1 MLVGGFILADN
12 YIVSSS
18 PHVRS
23 DKTVDKIMRDVVIAL
38 MPATLFGIYHFGTRA
53 LIIVL
58 LCVISCVGFEAL
70 YQKLTKRKV
79 TVSDYSAVIT
89 GILLALN
96 LPHTVP
102 YWIPVLGSL
111 VAIII
116 VKQLFGGLG
125 QNFMNPALG
134 ARAFLL
140 ISFTGLMTNWGVDVD
155 GISTA
160 TPLGILKE
168 GAADTLPSLTDTFLG
183 YIGGCIGETSA
194 IALLI
199 GGVYLLVRKIINWR
213 IPVIYIGTVF
223 ILSLLIGNN
232 AFDINYATYQILS
245 GGLMIGAIFMA
256 TDYSSSPMTK
266 KGQVIMGLGCGIL
279 TAVIRLY
286 GNYPEGVSFA
296 IIIMNLF
303 VPLIDRFT
311 IPKAFGEVAKNEK

>member
-1 MLVGGFILADN
+1 MTDH

-23 DKTVDKIMRDVVIAL
+23 DKTVDKIMRDVIIAL
-38 MPATLFGIYHFGTRA
+38 MPATIFGIYNFGSRA
-53 LIIVL
+53 LLIVVLCIISSVA
-58 LCVISCVGFEAL
+58 SEAL
-70 YQKLTKRKV
+70 FQLITKRKI
-79 TVSDYSAVIT
+79 SINDYSAVVT
-89 GILLALN
+89 GLLLALN

-102 YWIPVLGSL
+102 WWIPVMGSV

-140 ISFTGLMTNWGVDVD
+140 VSFAGLMTRWELDGVT
-155 GISTA
+155 TA

-168 GAADTLPSLTDTFLG
+168 GGSSLPSIAETFFG
-183 YIGGCIGETSA
+183 HIGGCIGETSA

-199 GGVYLLVRKIINWR
+199 GGIYLLVRKIINWR
-213 IPVIYIGTVF
+213 VPVFFIGTVF
-223 ILSLLIGNN
+223 VLSLLISGRG
-232 AFDINYATYQILS
+232 FDINYAAYQIFS
-245 GGLMIGAIFMA
+245 GGLMIGAIYMA

-266 KGQVIMGLGCGIL
+266 TGQIIMGLGCGIL
-279 TAVIRLY
+279 TAVIRMY
-286 GNYPEGVSFA
+286 GSYPEGVSFA

>member
-1 MLVGGFILADN
+1 MTDQ

-18 PHVRS
+18 PHIRS
-23 DKTVDKIMRDVVIAL
+23 DKTTDKIMRDVIIAL
-38 MPATLFGIYHFGTRA
+38 MPATLFGIYNFGVRA

-58 LCVISCVGFEAL
+58 ICVISCVASEAL
-70 YQKLTKRKV
+70 FQYITKRKLSI
-79 TVSDYSAVIT
+79 SDYSAVVT

-102 YWIPVLGSL
+102 YWLPVLGSV

-140 ISFTGLMTNWGVDVD
+140 ISFAGLMTRWELDGVT
-155 GISTA
+155 TA
-160 TPLGILKE
+160 TPLGIIKE
-168 GAADTLPSLTDTFLG
+168 GAGSLPSIADTFFG
-183 YIGGCIGETSA
+183 FIGGCIGETSA
-194 IALLI
+194 IALLL
-199 GGVYLLVRKIINWR
+199 GGIYLLARKIINWR
-213 IPVIYIGTVF
+213 IPVLYIGTVF
-223 ILSLLIGNN
+223 VLSLIIGGRG
-232 AFDINYATYQILS
+232 FDMNYAAYQVFS
-245 GGLMIGAIFMA
+245 GGLMIGAIYMA

-266 KGQVIMGLGCGIL
+266 TGQIIMGLGCGIL
-279 TAVIRLY
+279 TAVIRIY
-286 GNYPEGVSFA
+286 GSYPEGVSFA

-303 VPLIDRFT
+303 VPLIDKFT